1 MLLAPPMHL
10 PSRVMA
16 LSLKPEHLKRY
27 KDIAFLLI
35 QHGRSDFVKAADAD
49 LPEAEVSQEVSGDPE
64 KLARDLEELGPTF
77 IKLGQL
83 LSTRSDLLPAPYLDA
98 LSRLQDQVEPF
109 SFGEVEQIVASEL
122 GVRLSKGFLDFDS
135 TPLAAASL
143 GQVHRA
149 TLRDGRP
156 VAVKVQRPGIR
167 QVILEDLDAFGQI
180 AEVADKHTEAGR
192 RFAFHDMLDEFRKT
206 LLRELDYRRE
216 AANLITLADNLREY
230 RRLVIPRPVD
240 DYTTSLVLTMDY
252 VPGTKVTELSPLARI
267 DLDARQLVEDLC
279 EAYLDQILVDG
290 FFHADPHP
298 GNLLVTQDGRL
309 ALLDLGMVARIDPAM
324 QEQLLKLLFAIVEG
338 KGQQAA
344 EITLKLGTPLADLDE
359 VRYRREVADLVGSFQ
374 NVSGEQVQVGRIL
387 VNLTRLAG
395 ANGVRPPS
403 ELAMMGRALL
413 HLDES
418 ARALDPDFDPN
429 RLVRRQT
436 DSLLR
441 RHMLKKLSPGSI
453 FTSALELQEFFQQL
467 PARMNAVLDK
477 LAANKIEVK
486 VDAFD
491 ETRLMD
497 NLQKIANR
505 IALGL
510 VLAALIVGA
519 ALLMQV
525 RTRFTLFGYPGLAML
540 LFLLAAGCGF
550 ILVLSVLL
558 NDDWRVW
565 RNRTRHP
572 PR

>member
-1 MLLAPPMHL
+1 MT
-10 PSRVMA
+10 

-27 KDIAFLLI
+27 KDIARLLI
-35 QHGRSDFVKAADAD
+35 QHGRPDLVKAAGAD
-49 LPEAEVSQEVSGDPE
+49 LPEAEVSEDVSGDPE
-64 KLARDLEELGPTF
+64 RLARDLEELGPTF

-83 LSTRSDLLPAPYLDA
+83 LSTRSDLLPGPYLYA
-98 LSRLQDQVEPF
+98 LARLQDQVAPF
-109 SFGEVEQIVASEL
+109 SFAEVEEIVSSEL
-122 GVRLSKGFLDFDS
+122 GVRLSKAFLDFDS
-135 TPLAAASL
+135 TPVAAASL

-149 TLRDGRP
+149 VLRDGRQ

-180 AEVADKHTEAGR
+180 AAVVDKHTDVGR
-192 RFAFHDMLDEFRKT
+192 RFAFEDILEEFRKA

-216 AANLITLADNLREY
+216 ALNLVTLADNLRRY
-230 RRLVIPRPVD
+230 PRLVIPRPVD
-240 DYTTSLVLTMDY
+240 DYSASRVLTMDY
-252 VPGTKVTELSPLARI
+252 VHGTKITELSPLARI
-267 DLDARQLVEDLC
+267 DLDAHQLAEDLS

-298 GNLLVTQDGRL
+298 GNLMVTEDGRL

-324 QEQLLKLLFAIVEG
+324 REQLLKLLLAVTEG
-338 KGQQAA
+338 EGGRAA
-344 EITLKLGTPLADLDE
+344 QITLEICTLLDDRDE
-359 VRYRREVADLVGSFQ
+359 ARFRREVADLVGSYQ
-374 NVSGEQVQVGRIL
+374 NVPGEQLQVGRLLI
-387 VNLTRLAG
+387 NLTRLA
-395 ANGVRPPS
+395 AESGVRPPS
-403 ELAMMGRALL
+403 ELTMMGRALL

-418 ARALDPDFDPN
+418 SRTLDPEFDPQT
-429 RLVRRQT
+429 VRRHT
-436 DSLLR
+436 DSIMR
-441 RHMLKKLSPGSI
+441 RHMLKKLSPGNV
-453 FTSALELQEFFQQL
+453 FASALELQDFLQRL
-467 PARMNAVLDK
+467 PQRLNAVLDT
-477 LAANKIEVK
+477 LAGNKIQLK

-525 RTRFTLFGYPGLAML
+525 RTSFTLFGYPGLAML
-540 LFLLAAGCGF
+540 LFLLAAACGF
-550 ILVLSVLL
+550 ILVLTIFL

-565 RNRTRHP
+565 RKR